1 MHSLAGQEKHAFK
14 LTNIERNLKIGI
26 ASVDNKSPNNAVEEF
41 RRDHRRVSPNVKQ
54 GAQLQQQKSSWSRTA
69 APGEVIYSEG
79 YGGESVIY
87 VIADGKVE
95 LSTQCEDKKV
105 IVATLGKGEF
115 FGETALLAAE
125 PRANT
130 ARALT
135 FCQLTVINAR
145 VVEEELERVSP
156 LLRHIV
162 RTMVRRAKKKDDLLA
177 TYTHADF
184 MPGVI
189 SYAHVLALM
198 AGAEAP
204 SERGWRSQA
213 DEVSVPLREVIR
225 KCRAIAGHSRLHVMV
240 MLRRMEKLNLIAM
253 EAGRSEF
260 TGASA
265 TRHTSPDG
273 ASDRQLITFD
283 PQKITERAQNVA
295 DEDLELSVASE
306 LELIEL
312 NDLEALIGVEK
323 KMILNKLSRA
333 EIAEDVFAFRKTKVL
348 NYVEEKGVTY
358 FSRPARRAPG
368 EVANLEDL
376 EFVDERSLF
385 DAVSA
390 FDTYDLAKMLAAM
403 PDQHVADRL
412 LGVMTEARKKEVS
425 WVMRR
430 DIRIDPVEVGEIEQ
444 RFLDTV
450 RTVRSSA
457 STAAQAAGPGV

>member
-1 MHSLAGQEKHAFK
+1 MK
-14 LTNIERNLKIGI
+14 
-26 ASVDNKSPNNAVEEF
+26 
-41 RRDHRRVSPNVKQ
+41 
-54 GAQLQQQKSSWSRTA
+54 LQQQKSTWSRTA

-79 YGGESVIY
+79 FGGESVMY

-95 LSTQCEDKKV
+95 ISTQCEDKKV

-115 FGETALLAAE
+115 FGETALLPAE
-125 PRANT
+125 PRGNT
-130 ARALT
+130 AKALT
-135 FCQLTVINAR
+135 FCQLTVVNAR

-162 RTMVRRAKKKDDLLA
+162 RTMVRRVKKKDDLLA

-189 SYAHVLALM
+189 SYAHVLSLM
-198 AGAEAP
+198 AGAEAQA
-204 SERGWRSQA
+204 ERGWRSQT
-213 DEVSVPLREVIR
+213 EEISVPLREVIR

-240 MLRRMEKLNLIAM
+240 MLRRMEKLNLISM

-260 TGASA
+260 VGSAATWHNASE
-265 TRHTSPDG
+265 G
-273 ASDRQLITFD
+273 ASDRQLVTFD
-283 PQKITERAQNVA
+283 PKRITERAHNVA
-295 DEDLELSVASE
+295 DQDLEVSVASE

-312 NDLEALIGVEK
+312 NDLEALIGVER

-348 NYVEEKGVTY
+348 NYVEEKGITY

-368 EVANLEDL
+368 EVAALEDL
-376 EFVDERSLF
+376 EFVDQRSLF

-390 FDTYDLAKMLAAM
+390 FDTYDLAKMLVAM
-403 PDQHVADRL
+403 PDQSIADRL

-430 DIRIDPVEVGEIEQ
+430 DIKIDPLEVGDIEQ
-444 RFLDTV
+444 RFLETV
-450 RTVRSSA
+450 RTIRSSA
-457 STAAQAAGPGV
+457 SAAGPAPVLGV